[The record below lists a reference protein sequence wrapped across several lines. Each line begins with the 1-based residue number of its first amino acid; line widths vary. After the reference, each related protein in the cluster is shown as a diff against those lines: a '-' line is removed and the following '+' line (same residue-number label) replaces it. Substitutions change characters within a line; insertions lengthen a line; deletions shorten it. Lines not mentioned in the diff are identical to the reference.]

1 MFEPDADLDTTGSYS
16 TADPN
21 TLAIAR
27 TSTDHPIGVSLRL
40 ALPPAE
46 SRVCIHLPQGSKP
59 SRLDNQV
66 IAAHG
71 DSVLVRASREGD
83 YGKPKDYFVYNAGT
97 TATDSPRP
105 PSLSLLPPCYH
116 YMYKDSTGILRR
128 SENDLVVARLKIEA
142 RNNGDKTPKKDHV
155 AEMLMFRSGEWWNI
169 RWARIAGIENDELGR
184 YLWSSSSVIPVG
196 DNMLC
201 WVCLGR
207 GLIFFNVD
215 DDDARLVYVPL
226 PEDPR
231 SAYSGRN
238 VCVTSAG
245 NLVKFVNMFARCC
258 CGGDGASECEHSKH
272 CYVIKTWT
280 LRMDSMTWVLDG
292 MIDCTELWALDA
304 FKSLPH
310 VRLEFPVVSMDEPHV
325 ICFMVHEKE

>member
-238 VCVTSAG
+238 VYPKDQELKNVYPGKHLLPNKVSYYLNPCPGGTSQINDIEPPLGILDKQEAYDASNSTLLQSG
-245 NLVKFVNMFARCC
+245 SAEPGYLRAVGVLLYKLVI
-258 CGGDGASECEHSKH
+258 G
-272 CYVIKTWT
+272 
-280 LRMDSMTWVLDG
+280 
-292 MIDCTELWALDA
+292 
-304 FKSLPH
+304 
-310 VRLEFPVVSMDEPHV
+310 VRPYAQSSIRF
-325 ICFMVHEKE
+325 